1 MGIITSETKKAHVIK
16 FDFGKQNIYELRI
29 SVKSNR
35 FMGACEEEGT
45 AEIVGVASF
54 GLGVFEELE
63 SSSSSSDRFLFPAD
77 FLSFEWEEESEV
89 AEREDSDP
97 ASAFVPSISSS
108 TEPLGVSPS
117 VSTEAWDTL
126 PSSGNGGRQVRKTW
140 SCIQQHFSSDK
151 EEK

>member
-89 AEREDSDP
+89 AEWEDSDP
-97 ASAFVPSISSS
+97 ASSILVHPIDFFLRGSFGRVTLSLHGSMGYFAF
-108 TEPLGVSPS
+108 L
-117 VSTEAWDTL
+117 
-126 PSSGNGGRQVRKTW
+126 RKW
-140 SCIQQHFSSDK
+140 RRAG
-151 EEK
+151 EENMVMHTTTF